1 MDWLIKWTTRHFTKE
16 IYFLIAN
23 FIAMTFIKKTYEVTI
38 NYTHYTIIHY
48 VNWYTIN
55 YALYIY
61 NIYIQSFIHGAVCVN
76 ILMELYTS
84 GLAVGGGGI
93 YSELTLFVSLVL
105 RLRN

>member
-1 MDWLIKWTTRHFTKE
+1 MDWLIKWTIRHFTKE

-23 FIAMTFIKKTYEVTI
+23 FIAVTFIKKTYEVTI
-38 NYTHYTIIHY
+38 NY

-55 YALYIY
+55 YALHIY

-76 ILMELYTS
+76 ILTELYTS

-93 YSELTLFVSLVL
+93 YSELTLFHWCWD
-105 RLRN
+105 